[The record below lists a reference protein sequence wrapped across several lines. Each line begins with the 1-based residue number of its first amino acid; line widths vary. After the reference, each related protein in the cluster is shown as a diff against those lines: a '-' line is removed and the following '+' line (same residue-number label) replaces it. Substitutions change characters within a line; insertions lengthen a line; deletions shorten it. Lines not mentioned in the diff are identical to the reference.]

1 MQGKA
6 VKYSVP
12 PRVPAMVSRHMH
24 ISSEFEDSSVPRTI
38 SSSPAIPAQR
48 LSVIAVIVIMTTSLL
63 VLLLLIIAVSG
74 QEQLCT
80 PSINASGATGCG
92 VGQYCYKSIGQC
104 FTRNFGTCKAMPK
117 VCTMDYTPVCG
128 CDRKTYS
135 NACAA
140 GSAGMIVHYTGKCKT
155 GEASVHDDMTA
166 VE

>member
-1 MQGKA
+1 
-6 VKYSVP
+6 
-12 PRVPAMVSRHMH
+12 MH
-24 ISSEFEDSSVPRTI
+24 HSQKNDSITPQQHNNI
-38 SSSPAIPAQR
+38 
-48 LSVIAVIVIMTTSLL
+48 IMTSLL

-74 QEQLCT
+74 QLSPERGTLCT
-80 PSINASGATGCG
+80 PGPNNASGATGCG

-135 NACAA
+135 NECAA
-140 GSAGMIVHYTGKCKT
+140 RSAGMIVHYTGECKT

-166 VE
+166 AE

>member
-1 MQGKA
+1 
-6 VKYSVP
+6 
-12 PRVPAMVSRHMH
+12 MH
-24 ISSEFEDSSVPRTI
+24 PLHHSQKNDSITPQQHNI
-38 SSSPAIPAQR
+38 
-48 LSVIAVIVIMTTSLL
+48 IMTSLL

-80 PSINASGATGCG
+80 PGPINASGCG

-135 NACAA
+135 NECAA
-140 GSAGMIVHYTGKCKT
+140 RSAGMIVHYTGECKT

-166 VE
+166 AE